1 MTAPAFV
8 FDGLGHCIG
17 IVVQFGQDDI
27 ESYALP
33 GLELIGRHKTRGE
46 AADALE
52 RIPLTFEHSP
62 RGERSFCILVG

>member
-1 MTAPAFV
+1 VTPPAFV

-33 GLELIGRHKTRGE
+33 GLGSGVTRPE
-46 AADALE
+46 E
-52 RIPLTFEHSP
+52 RRRMP
-62 RGERSFCILVG
+62 

>member
-17 IVVQFGQDDI
+17 IVVQFGQDDV

-33 GLELIGRHKTRGE
+33 GLELIGRHKTRGG
-46 AADALE
+46 AADAVAALG
-52 RIPLTFEHSP
+52 LFGGLNH
-62 RGERSFCILVG
+62 

>member
-17 IVVQFGQDDI
+17 IVVQFGQDDV

-46 AADALE
+46 AADA
-52 RIPLTFEHSP
+52 
-62 RGERSFCILVG
+62 